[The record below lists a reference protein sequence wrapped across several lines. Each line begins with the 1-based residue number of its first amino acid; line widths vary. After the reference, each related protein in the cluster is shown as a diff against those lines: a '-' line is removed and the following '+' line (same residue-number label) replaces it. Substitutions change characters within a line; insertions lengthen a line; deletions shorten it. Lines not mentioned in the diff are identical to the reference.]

1 MIQYNEKDIKKL
13 KLCLDTLVNQLNH
26 LEPISKKLCNIQNTL
41 KETDNKILYKQYN
54 RAFSSFRKSLDMLMD
69 IETTLLLVT
78 DSNKDSKASQ
88 NIVDVE
94 KTETFE
100 DTDFDDYVAEEHEP
114 TATPPKEQPSTN
126 KVSQQPFVCNKEVFT
141 ITENGK
147 TREGTEEER
156 LKFKSEFEKSMQ
168 ILAKDLTEM
177 HKAFDNKFASLN
189 NRANSL
195 FKSLGL

>member
-1 MIQYNEKDIKKL
+1 MIQYNEKDIQKL
-13 KLCLDTLVNQLNH
+13 QLCLDTLVNQLNR
-26 LEPISKKLCNIQNTL
+26 LAPIEQKFFNIQSTL
-41 KETDNKILYKQYN
+41 KETDNKTLYKQYN

-69 IETTLLLVT
+69 IETTLLLIT
-78 DSNKDSKASQ
+78 DKDAPTTSQ

-100 DTDFDDYVAEEHEP
+100 DTDFDEYVAEEHEP
-114 TATPPKEQPSTN
+114 TTTPPKEQPPTN
-126 KVSQQPFVCNKEVFT
+126 TLSQQPFVCNKEVFT

-168 ILAKDLTEM
+168 TLSKDLAEM
-177 HKAFDNKFASLN
+177 HKAFDNKFAFLN

>member
-1 MIQYNEKDIKKL
+1 MIQYNEKDIQKL
-13 KLCLDTLVNQLNH
+13 QLCLDTLVNQLNR
-26 LEPISKKLCNIQNTL
+26 LAPIEEKFFSIQNTL
-41 KETDNKILYKQYN
+41 KETENKTLYRQYN

-69 IETTLLLVT
+69 IETTLLLIT
-78 DSNKDSKASQ
+78 DKDAPTTSQ

-100 DTDFDDYVAEEHEP
+100 DTDFDEYVAEEHEP
-114 TATPPKEQPSTN
+114 TTTPPKEQPPTN
-126 KVSQQPFVCNKEVFT
+126 TLSQQPFVCNKEVFT

-168 ILAKDLTEM
+168 TLSKDLAEM
-177 HKAFDNKFASLN
+177 HKAFDNKFAFLN